1 MKTNCHCE
9 RSLGTSRR
17 QGMVSVGTQAT
28 QKVSTVL
35 DLYKISK
42 HTSDCT
48 YFKAAALAVF
58 VFVPPSQPLSKYHVV
73 INAGALAFANPVP
86 GSLTRTTKF
95 YATQFSVHRF
105 SDHAGVEQT
114 VK

>member
-1 MKTNCHCE
+1 MFLE
-9 RSLGTSRR
+9 SY
-17 QGMVSVGTQAT
+17 QW
-28 QKVSTVL
+28 
-35 DLYKISK
+35 LYKYV
-42 HTSDCT
+42 
-48 YFKAAALAVF
+48 YFKYYIHSAAVF

-114 VK
+114 VKWNQSYMKFTPSHFES